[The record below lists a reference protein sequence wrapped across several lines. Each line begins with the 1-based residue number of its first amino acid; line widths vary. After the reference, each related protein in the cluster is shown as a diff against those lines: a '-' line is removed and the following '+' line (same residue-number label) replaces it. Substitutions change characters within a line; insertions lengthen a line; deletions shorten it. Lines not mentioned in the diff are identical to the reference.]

1 MLLFFY
7 LALLNCLCRGA
18 TQYNPCDLSPIRG
31 TPFCD
36 PSLPAWTRAKD
47 LVVNQMTLAEVISQL
62 GTTSPGVPRLSIPG
76 RQWWSEGLHGVADSP
91 GVSFSPPTASAT
103 QFPTPISLASGFN
116 RTAVRLMARAVAT
129 EARAFFGVGHAGL
142 SLFTPNINLVRDPR
156 WGRAMETAGEDPLV
170 AGRYAEDVVLGLQGM
185 PFRPSDNSSRG
196 FLTAIATVKHFAAY
210 DLEGFC
216 YDGACVDRFH
226 FDARVSEAGWEAH
239 FLPMF
244 TAGIQ
249 AGAGSI
255 MCSYNAINGVP
266 ACASPQLGSL
276 RPEFQ
281 GYVVSDC
288 GAIDAIQFSHN
299 FTKTT
304 SETVRVA
311 LAAGTDLDCGT
322 FYQKY
327 ALGAANASGLAAES
341 VTRLFAARIRL
352 GEFDPVAVRPSAP
365 LSSINSP
372 AHRALALETARQGL
386 VLLKNDNLLPLWFL
400 SSIALIG
407 PHANATTAMLG
418 NYFGVA
424 PEIISPVEGFKRY
437 VPEVTLARGCVDVR
451 CESDELFAEAE
462 KAAAD
467 ADVAVLFLG
476 IDGTIE
482 NEGLDRTS
490 LALPGLQN
498 DLCVRMRKAVRGALV
513 VIVMSGGP
521 VDLGPCS
528 EYAQALI
535 WTGYPGQMGG
545 AAIADAVMQAG
556 NFSPVGRLPF
566 TVYPANYTLQ
576 QPSMF
581 NMSFQAGP
589 GRTYMYYDSPVFP
602 FGYGLSYVNFEFAIF
617 PGPGRKQIVQVTNTD
632 AVKAAGQAVLLAVEP
647 FPREPG
653 DPIRILADFGSV
665 FLLPGESKNLTLTPI
680 ILSSLSRKSSKRKG
694 TRFVLL

>member
-1 MLLFFY
+1 MKLV
-7 LALLNCLCRGA
+7 ALVTFIHGCLSMA
-18 TQYNPCDLSPIRG
+18 SLSNPCDSSPIRE

-36 PSLPAWTRAKD
+36 YSLSALTRAKD
-47 LVVNQMTLAEVISQL
+47 LVVNQLTVAEVVSQL
-62 GTTSPGVPRLSIPG
+62 GTTSPGIPRLAIPA
-76 RQWWSEGLHGVADSP
+76 RQWWSEGLHGLADSP
-91 GVSFSPPTASAT
+91 GVSFAPPTGSAT
-103 QFPTPISLASGFN
+103 QFPSPIALASGFN

-129 EARAFFGVGHAGL
+129 EARAFYGVGHAGL

-156 WGRAMETAGEDPLV
+156 WGRAMETPGEDPLV
-170 AGRYAEDVVLGLQGM
+170 SGRYAEDVVLGLQGM
-185 PFRPSDNSSRG
+185 PFRPSDRSSAG
-196 FLTAIATVKHFAAY
+196 FLTAIATIKHFAAY
-210 DLEGFC
+210 DMEGFC

-226 FDARVSEAGWEAH
+226 FNAEVSQAGWEAH

-244 TAGIQ
+244 TAGIK
-249 AGAGSI
+249 AGAGSL

-266 ACASPQLGSL
+266 SCASPQLRSL
-276 RPEFQ
+276 RPGFQ

-288 GAIDAIQFSHN
+288 GAIDAIQYSHN
-299 FTKTT
+299 YTKTT
-304 SETVRVA
+304 SQTVEAA
-311 LAAGTDLDCGT
+311 LSAGTDLDCGS
-322 FYQKY
+322 FYQKH
-327 ALGAANASGLAAES
+327 AAGAANVSGLARES
-341 VTRLFAARIRL
+341 AMRLFAARIRL
-352 GEFDPVAVRPSAP
+352 GEFDPVAARPSAP

-372 AHRALALETARQGL
+372 EHRALALETARQGL
-386 VLLKNDNLLPLWFL
+386 VLLKNENLLPLWYL

-424 PEIISPVEGFKRY
+424 PEIVSPLEGFERY
-437 VPEVTLARGCVDVR
+437 VPEVTLARGCADVR

-462 KAAAD
+462 KAASD
-467 ADVAVLFLG
+467 ADVAVLVLG

-498 DLCVRMRKAVRGALV
+498 ELCMRVRKAVRGALV
-513 VIVMSGGP
+513 VVVMSGGP

-528 EYAQALI
+528 EFAQALI

-566 TVYPANYTLQ
+566 TIYPANYTLE

-581 NMSFQAGP
+581 NMSFQSGP
-589 GRTYMYYDSPVFP
+589 GRTYMYYDNPVYP
-602 FGYGLSYVNFEFAIF
+602 FGYGLSYVNFDYAIF
-617 PGPGRKQIVQVTNTD
+617 SGPGASQIIQVTNTD
-632 AVKAAGQAVLLAVEP
+632 AIRAAGQAVLLAVEP

-653 DPIRILADFGSV
+653 DPIRILADYGSV
-665 FLLPGESKNLTLTPI
+665 FLQPGESKNLTLTPV
-680 ILSSLSRKSSKRKG
+680 ILSKRSH
-694 TRFVLL
+694 RLVRL